1 MTALH
6 AAAGAGFAAE
16 ADTYA
21 RGRPDYPAGLQD
33 WLQDVLGLA
42 PGKHVIDVGAGTGKF
57 TVLLTQTGAEVIA
70 IEPVEA
76 MRAQLVTALPDV
88 AVRAGTAQ
96 ALPLPSASADVVVCA
111 QAFHWFAT
119 AEALTEMHRVLVPD
133 GVLGLIWNVR
143 DESVDWVRELT
154 AIVSPYEGDA
164 PRFRSGKWRAPFDGK
179 LFTPLEQ
186 VSFRHEHVGHPDT
199 VIIDRF
205 MSVSFVAAL
214 PPAEKQRVQAR
225 LQALVND
232 HPELRGREVVAFPY
246 STEAYWSR
254 RRES

>member
-1 MTALH
+1 MTAIH
-6 AAAGAGFAAE
+6 AAASAGFAAE
-16 ADTYA
+16 AGTYA
-21 RGRPDYPAGLQD
+21 RGRPDYPPELQD
-33 WLQDVLGLA
+33 WLRGTLGLA
-42 PGKHVIDVGAGTGKF
+42 PGRHVIDVGAGTGKF

-70 IEPVEA
+70 VEPVEA
-76 MRAQLVTALPDV
+76 MRSQLVAALPDV
-88 AVRAGTAQ
+88 AVRAGTAE
-96 ALPLPSASADVVVCA
+96 ALPLPSASADALVCA

-119 AEALTEMHRVLVPD
+119 PAALADIHRVLVPD

-154 AIVSPYEGDA
+154 DIVSPYEGDA
-164 PRFRSGKWRAPFDGK
+164 PRFRTGRWRAPFDGS

-186 VSFRHEHVGHPDT
+186 VTFHHEHVGHPDT

-205 MSVSFVAAL
+205 MSVSFIAAL
-214 PPAEKQRVQAR
+214 PSMEKQRVQAR
-225 LQALVND
+225 LQTLIND
-232 HPELRGREVVAFPY
+232 HPTLRGREVVAFPY